1 MLEENIKREQ
11 MLWLRNKDE
20 ERKKKKE
27 KRKVDLK
34 KILEE
39 TGLRLDVKHVWR
51 REKRLKQKWH
61 IDLEEKTKEK
71 GKKCY

>member
-34 KILEE
+34 KNLEE
-39 TGLRLDVKHVWR
+39 TG
-51 REKRLKQKWH
+51 
-61 IDLEEKTKEK
+61 
-71 GKKCY
+71 